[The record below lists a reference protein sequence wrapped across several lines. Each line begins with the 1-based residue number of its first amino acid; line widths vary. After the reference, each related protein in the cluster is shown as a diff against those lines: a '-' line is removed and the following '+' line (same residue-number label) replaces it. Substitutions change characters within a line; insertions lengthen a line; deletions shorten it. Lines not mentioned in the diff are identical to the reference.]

1 MGGTQKEVSHCLIY
15 RIEEDCLA
23 QEHNMIKSHNLQLQ
37 TQVTLMSQ
45 DIMEGGELEDKVEEE
60 LLERVIEKVYVTAVD
75 KVVVSKVTSEQWR
88 I

>member
-15 RIEEDCLA
+15 RIEEDYLA